1 MDIKSILKKH
11 WFLILF
17 IAIIFLIVWYVV
29 KGNSKTVTYY
39 ETHKDIKDG
48 WSISKHIHVRE
59 RGGAGFTDKD
69 LTASDIY
76 FISSEG
82 NCPMVDPEFNLYVF
96 NDENVSMIDYFTGVT
111 IDYSDSEVATLTSG
125 NIPPGDPVT
134 QKALL
139 LLYSLTDIGLNVRI
153 VNYARSLGVELDGIN
168 NIADYFNAILKAE
181 YTKPGK
187 APTNEFDLKFLYLC
201 SFLYVLRTN
210 FGGDTLYKFENIL
223 RADEIGL
230 IHPSLS
236 TNPKGLPNTI
246 LNSHPFN
253 KLADSDYRLEN
264 LLYSGINQVKFK
276 AITSHN
282 II

>member
-1 MDIKSILKKH
+1 MDIKSIFKKH

-59 RGGAGFTDKD
+59 RGGSPFNDPN
-69 LTASDIY
+69 LFASDIY

-96 NDENVSMIDYFTGVT
+96 NDENVSMINYFTGVPIVYT
-111 IDYSDSEVATLTSG
+111 VDEIDNLVSG
-125 NIPPGDPVT
+125 TVLPAN
-134 QKALL
+134 QKKALL

-153 VNYARSLGVELDGIN
+153 VNYAISLGVKLDGN
-168 NIADYFNAILKAE
+168 DTIADYFNAILRAELKAFN
-181 YTKPGK
+181 KP
-187 APTNEFDLKFLYLC
+187 PTNEFDLKFLYLC
-201 SFLYVLRTN
+201 SFLYVLIPK
-210 FGGDTLYKFENIL
+210 GGSYYFENIL
-223 RADEIGL
+223 NLEGVIKHLDGDSFML
-230 IHPSLS
+230 
-236 TNPKGLPNTI
+236 
-246 LNSHPFN
+246 N
-253 KLADSDYRLEN
+253 KLNNYNPFTKIKGDSGKFSN
-264 LLYSGINQVKFK
+264 IIMSGINEPEFK